1 MTYSN
6 ASDHLDKESQQ
17 DQGSFFTPQ
26 ELALEMASKI
36 IVDKNSKIIDPC
48 IGRANLF
55 KALKEL
61 HPELDNSQFFGLDID
76 AEAIRLNKEDPELQG
91 MNFQVGNVLEDDIED
106 YNFWYDR
113 ERYDAYHTK
122 IKNLEQEIVE
132 LKQGIITKN
141 KEVKQDRKSEL
152 EDEIK
157 LLTERVGN
165 NKMGVDKIKL
175 EELKKEYK
183 LICKKQHSKNNLNE

>member
-6 ASDHLDKESQQ
+6 ASDHLNKNTQQ
-17 DQGSFFTPQ
+17 DQGSFFTPK

-48 IGRANLF
+48 VGRANLF

-61 HPELDNSQFFGLDID
+61 HQELDNSQFFGLDID

-91 MNFQVGNVLEDDIED
+91 MNFQVGDVLEDDIED
-106 YNFWYDR
+106 HNFWYDR
-113 ERYDAYHTK
+113 ERYDVYHTK